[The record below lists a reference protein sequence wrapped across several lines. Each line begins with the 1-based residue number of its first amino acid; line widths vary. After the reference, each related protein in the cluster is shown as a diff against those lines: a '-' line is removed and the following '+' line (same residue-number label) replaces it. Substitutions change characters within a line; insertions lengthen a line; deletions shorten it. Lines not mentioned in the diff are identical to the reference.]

1 MFFAVVVVVLPHHQL
16 DTSTIANEPV
26 AECVSHLNKIDFKQ
40 QLMGVLMLERE
51 FVSISG
57 VIVKLPIHISI
68 RISYT
73 FHTHFIHFIH
83 ISYTFHT
90 HFIHISIR
98 ISGVIVKLPNTQT
111 THDHAHECF
120 NEIIT
125 YLRITGR

>member
-57 VIVKLPIHISI
+57 VIVKLP
-68 RISYT
+68 
-73 FHTHFIHFIH
+73 
-83 ISYTFHT
+83 
-90 HFIHISIR
+90 
-98 ISGVIVKLPNTQT
+98 NTQT

>member
-40 QLMGVLMLERE
+40 QLMGVLMLERD

-57 VIVKLPIHISI
+57 VIVKLPIHIS
-68 RISYT
+68 Y
-73 FHTHFIHFIH
+73 